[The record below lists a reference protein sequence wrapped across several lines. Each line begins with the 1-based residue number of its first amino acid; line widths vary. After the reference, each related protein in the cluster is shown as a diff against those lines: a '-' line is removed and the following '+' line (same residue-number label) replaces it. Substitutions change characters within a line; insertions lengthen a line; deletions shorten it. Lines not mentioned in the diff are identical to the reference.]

1 MTTTAALIHVPRDA
15 GELREEL
22 ADIYTRDFLMPS
34 MYRRACRII
43 RSLARSTGLSE
54 EAVIQRDCLTNGG
67 SVWSERR
74 G

>member
-1 MTTTAALIHVPRDA
+1 MTNTAVLIHVPHDA

-54 EAVIQRDCLTNGG
+54 EAVIQTAMQDAEHL
-67 SVWSERR
+67 VLAEEA
-74 G
+74 

>member
-54 EAVIQRDCLTNGG
+54 EAVIQTAKQDAEHLLLAK
-67 SVWSERR
+67 EA
-74 G
+74 

>member
-1 MTTTAALIHVPRDA
+1 MTATAILSSAPRDP

-54 EAVIQRDCLTNGG
+54 DAVIETAKQDAEHLLLA
-67 SVWSERR
+67 EEA
-74 G
+74 